1 MKKRYNKVYT
11 DIFLGGFSMVFHRLL
26 LWWRLRQLQ
35 YPEIPLMDDWANEPE
50 RQVSIRELFVM
61 PGMELG
67 YLIGQLTSKEVG
79 LWYF

>member
-1 MKKRYNKVYT
+1 
-11 DIFLGGFSMVFHRLL
+11 
-26 LWWRLRQLQ
+26 
-35 YPEIPLMDDWANEPE
+35 MDDWANEPE